1 MIKISIV
8 TATFNRIKKLK
19 SLYQNLKNQKNK
31 FFFELE
37 WVVIAEQNDFKT
49 IHFLKSISEF
59 KVKIVINKHY
69 KKFSS
74 LIKQGIDNT
83 AGDYISVVGDDDF
96 FFKNS
101 LEIVV
106 KKILS
111 NNKPK
116 ILVGYADYKDRNN
129 IKIRSNIGKIKKLF
143 LNTNSR
149 LLLGFV
155 NYYMCP
161 AVFFKKD
168 LTKKINCFP
177 INYSNI
183 NDYITWLQI
192 RNLYKPIIIKQNIAN
207 VGFEKGTISYS
218 FNIEKYIFM
227 WKIYLKSKNY
237 FYLLPLKIIF
247 SIMLLIYNYT
257 YRALDLLL
265 SSFNPR
271 LSRGDR

>member
-1 MIKISIV
+1 MIKFSIV
-8 TATFNRIKKLK
+8 TASFNRIKKLR
-19 SLYQNLKNQKNK
+19 SLHQNLKNQKNK
-31 FFFELE
+31 NFFKLE
-37 WVVIAEQNDFKT
+37 WVVVVEKNDLKT
-49 IHFLKSISEF
+49 IFFLKSISEF

-83 AGDYISVVGDDDF
+83 TGDYISVVGDDDSF
-96 FFKNS
+96 LKNS
-101 LEIVV
+101 LAIVG

-116 ILVGYADYKDRNN
+116 ILVGYAEYKDKNN
-129 IKIRSNIGKIKKLF
+129 FKIRANIGKMKKLF
-143 LNTNSR
+143 LNFNSR

-168 LTKKINCFP
+168 LTKKVDCFP

-218 FNIEKYIFM
+218 FNLEKYIFM

-237 FYLLPLKIIF
+237 FYLLPIKIIF
-247 SIMLLIYNYT
+247 SILLLIYNYI
-257 YRALDLLL
+257 YRVLGLLS

-271 LSRGDR
+271 LSREER

>member
-8 TATFNRIKKLK
+8 TATFNRVKKLK

-31 FFFELE
+31 NSFKLE
-37 WVVIAEQNDFKT
+37 WVVVVEKNDFKT
-49 IHFLKSISEF
+49 IFFLNSISEF
-59 KVKIVINKHY
+59 KVKIVINKYY

-74 LIKQGIDNT
+74 LVKQGIDNT
-83 AGDYISVVGDDDF
+83 SGDYISVVGDDDSLL
-96 FFKNS
+96 KNT
-101 LEIVV
+101 LEVV
-106 KKILS
+106 TKKILS

-116 ILVGYADYKDRNN
+116 ILVGYAEYKDKKNV
-129 IKIRSNIGKIKKLF
+129 KIRSNIGKMKKLF

-168 LTKKINCFP
+168 LTKKIDCFP

-192 RNLYKPIIIKQNIAN
+192 RNLYKPIVIKQNIAN

-237 FYLLPLKIIF
+237 FYLLPVKIIF

-265 SSFNPR
+265 SSLNPL
-271 LSRGDR
+271 LSREDR